1 MSEHRATLTW
11 KHDGGEFT
19 YKAFTREHRWDFGN
33 GQLLNASAAP
43 SFLGDEEL
51 VDPEQAYVASLSS
64 CHALTF
70 LAICSMQ
77 GIAVESYTD
86 EAVGFLEK
94 ADDGKPWLAR
104 VELHPKVTFGNE
116 SKIALDNA
124 KVSELHD
131 KAHLECFLARSV
143 KTRITVIH

>member
-11 KHDGGEFT
+11 QHNGGEFT
-19 YKAFTREHRWDFGN
+19 YKTFAREHHWNFGN
-33 GQLLNASAAP
+33 GQVLDASAAP
-43 SFLGDEEL
+43 DFLGNENF
-51 VDPEQAYVASLSS
+51 VDPEQAYVASLAS

-77 GIAVESYTD
+77 GITVESYTD

-94 ADDGKPWLAR
+94 AEDGKPWLAR
-104 VELHPKVTFGNE
+104 VELSPQVTF
-116 SKIALDNA
+116 ADDTVADNNMI
-124 KVSELHD
+124 KDLHH

-143 KTRITVIH
+143 KTTITIID